1 MDERLDELDARVRR
15 LNYDL
20 YRIAFGREPGP
31 LQVSYH
37 AKDAN
42 GGCVINLV
50 SNIPDKT
57 DTE

>member
-37 AKDAN
+37 AN
-42 GGCVINLV
+42 GGCVMNLV
-50 SNIPDKT
+50 SNIPGKT